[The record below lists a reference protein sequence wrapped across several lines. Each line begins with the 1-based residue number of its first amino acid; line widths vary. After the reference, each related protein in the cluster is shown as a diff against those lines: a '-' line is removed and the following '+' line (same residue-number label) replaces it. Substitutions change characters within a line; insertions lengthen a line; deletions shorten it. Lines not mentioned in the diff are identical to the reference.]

1 MYHPSNPLCIEIETK
16 IESVWLVLRS
26 PRLYLPSRGATRP
39 IEHGRK
45 WHRKKA
51 LQIMRPETNLF
62 LDVFEHIDGFAHE
75 SLVDDT
81 EHFGLLED
89 LATNV
94 EWQVFTVDD
103 ASHES
108 QPSRHQL
115 LKLVV
120 DEYPLY
126 VQLHGLALLV
136 EHIPIQLKGHL

>member
-1 MYHPSNPLCIEIETK
+1 M
-16 IESVWLVLRS
+16 
-26 PRLYLPSRGATRP
+26 
-39 IEHGRK
+39 
-45 WHRKKA
+45 
-51 LQIMRPETNLF
+51 MRPETNLF

-89 LATNV
+89 LAAYV

-115 LKLVV
+115 LELVV